1 MLVYFDGTELSQKA
15 LRKTEEIIDPEEDEI
30 LVLAVIPEVKI
41 EGMEGVDEET
51 RKKRKEALDKHVEI
65 LKGRDIKVRGFL
77 EEGDIVDI
85 IVNMAE
91 YYKADLVVIGREEEE
106 HVSPFTLGSIA
117 EQASKRIHRP
127 ILIIQ

>member
-1 MLVYFDGTELSQKA
+1 
-15 LRKTEEIIDPEEDEI
+15 
-30 LVLAVIPEVKI
+30 VKI
-41 EGMEGVDEET
+41 EGMEGVDDET
-51 RKKRKEALDKHVEI
+51 KRELKKDLDKHVEI
-65 LKGRDIKVRGFL
+65 LTGRGLNVRGFL
-77 EEGDIVDI
+77 EFGDIVDI

-91 YYKADLVVIGREEEE
+91 YFEADLVVIGREEEE

>member
-1 MLVYFDGTELSQKA
+1 MVYFDGTELSQKA
-15 LRKTEEIIDPEEDEI
+15 LRKTEDIINPDEDEI
-30 LVLAVIPEVKI
+30 LVLVVIPEVKI

-51 RKKRKEALDKHVEI
+51 KKELKQDLDKHVEI
-65 LKGRDIKVRGFL
+65 LTGRGIKAKGFL
-77 EEGDIVDI
+77 EHGDIVDI

-91 YYKADLVVIGREEEE
+91 YFKADLVVIGHEEEE

>member
-1 MLVYFDGTELSQKA
+1 MYFDGTELSQKA
-15 LRKTEEIIDPEEDEI
+15 LRKTEDIIDPEEDEI
-30 LVLAVIPEVKI
+30 IVLAVIPEVKI

-51 RKKRKEALDKHVEI
+51 KKKLKQDLDKHVEI
-65 LKGRDIKVRGFL
+65 LTGRGVKTRGFL
-77 EEGDIVDI
+77 EFGDIVDI

-91 YYKADLVVIGREEEE
+91 YYEADLVVIGREEEE